1 MMAFQ
6 VSRRINEMGIRMAL
20 GAGRGDIVALVLRE
34 VVLTLIAGLIIGGAC
49 ARAMSGL
56 AGQMLFGVTPADPGV
71 FALAA
76 VALGVTALAAGWLPA
91 RRASRIHPMTAL
103 RHD

>member
-1 MMAFQ
+1 
-6 VSRRINEMGIRMAL
+6 
-20 GAGRGDIVALVLRE
+20 
-34 VVLTLIAGLIIGGAC
+34 LIIGGAC